1 MSDIHSL
8 SASSLGSTI
17 HTPNHS
23 FIEADT
29 LHKLK
34 HYLPAQ
40 APLKDFVHHNTLHA
54 FQHLPFFTCAKK
66 AATLFGY
73 KTALSI
79 QEFRKLYKEQRIS
92 KAMLKRAITQHKGGN
107 NQDIWL
113 QKLLTDSYPLPAYP
127 RIGALRSLWKHK
139 HQKDLDSAVHP
150 LLFRILGSYL
160 DQGIALWHFPNDG
173 RGFLDAIRHLE
184 NNSYTSL
191 FKTPRAR
198 LLLQQENLQ
207 IPQLLKLLVGDE
219 QWYEQYLFD
228 QQFAHSG
235 WSGMVSFIEDN
246 PSSLVSKRSISLKEL
261 IIFELLMEIDSLT
274 KKLGNNWQPLCNYS
288 NDLPIRLFSSV
299 TFTDLDEMLMI
310 WQTAFEWT
318 YYDQVLASIAVGN
331 KQTTPLQ
338 WPQTQALFCIDDRE
352 CSLRRYVEQAIPN
365 AQTFGTPGFFG
376 VEFYFQAAD
385 SQCYSKQCP
394 APITPQYLIKEKAN
408 TRKRPKEWHFTQF
421 THALLPAWLITHT
434 IGYWSAAKLAMQIF
448 RPSLSPASAHAL
460 SHMDVTSTLVIEH
473 SPSSA
478 PENGLQVG
486 FTITEMADR
495 VEKVLR
501 SIGLTQNFAPIV
513 YVIGHGASSVNNPH
527 YAAYDCGAC
536 NGRPGSVNARV
547 FTYMANHV
555 SVRTL
560 LFQRG
565 LHIPTTTQFVGAL
578 HDTTKDELTYYDED
592 ALFPANQQLHLDN
605 IDKFESALQLNAK
618 ERARRFESV
627 KSNQSAERIH
637 AIVKKRAVS
646 LFEPRPELNHAT
658 NAITVIGRRACT
670 QSIFLDRRSFLNSYD
685 YTTDLNGDLLLQIL
699 KAATPVCGGINLE
712 YYFSRVDNQK
722 LGAGT
727 KLPHNV
733 VGLLGVTNGADGD
746 LRPGLP
752 SQMIEV
758 HDPVRMMFIVEHYPE
773 VILDVL
779 RTHPPTYNWFL
790 KNWVHLVAIHPTN
803 KQLYLFVEDAFVP
816 YIPAQSNLPIAR
828 NLNELL
834 ESTQENIPIHLMP

>member
-1 MSDIHSL
+1 MSDIHLL
-8 SASSLGSTI
+8 SASSHGSAL
-17 HTPNHS
+17 HSNDHS
-23 FIEADT
+23 FSETDT

-54 FQHLPFFTCAKK
+54 FQHLPFFVGAKK
-66 AATLFGY
+66 AASLFGY

-79 QEFRKLYKEQRIS
+79 QEFRKLYKDQRIS
-92 KAMLKRAITQHKGGN
+92 KTMLRRAITQCKGGN

-113 QKLLTDSYPLPAYP
+113 QKLLTDSYPVPSP
-127 RIGALRSLWKHK
+127 SRIGALRSLWKHK

-150 LLFRILGSYL
+150 LLFRLLGSYL
-160 DQGIALWHFPNDG
+160 DQGIALWQFPNDG
-173 RGFLDAIRHLE
+173 KGLLDAIRHLE

-191 FKTPRAR
+191 FKTQRAR
-198 LLLQQENLQ
+198 RLLNTEDLQ
-207 IPQLLKLLVGDE
+207 IAPLLKQLVGDE

-246 PSSLVSKRSISLKEL
+246 PSSLVSKRIISLKEL
-261 IIFELLMEIDSLT
+261 IILELLMEIDSLT
-274 KKLGNNWQPLCNYS
+274 KKLGNNWRPLCTYT
-288 NDLPIRLFSSV
+288 NDLPMRLFSKVS
-299 TFTDLDEMLMI
+299 FTELDEMLMI

-318 YYDQVLASIAVGN
+318 YYDQVLASIALSN
-331 KQTTPLQ
+331 KPAAAMGL
-338 WPQTQALFCIDDRE
+338 PQTQALFCIDDRE
-352 CSLRRYVEQAIPN
+352 CSLRRYVEKSIPN
-365 AQTFGTPGFFG
+365 AETFGTPGFFG

-385 SQCYSKQCP
+385 SLCYSKQCP

-408 TRKRPKEWHFTQF
+408 ARKRPKEWHFTQF

-448 RPSLSPASAHAL
+448 RPSLSPASAQAL
-460 SHMDVTSTLVIEH
+460 SHMDVSSTLVIEH
-473 SPSSA
+473 SPSNP

-486 FTITEMADR
+486 FTVTEMADR

-501 SIGLTQNFAPIV
+501 SIGLTQNFAPII

-555 SVRTL
+555 SVRAL
-560 LFQRG
+560 LLQRG
-565 LHIPTTTQFVGAL
+565 LHIPTATQFVGAL
-578 HDTTKDELTYYDED
+578 HDTTRDELTYYDEQE
-592 ALFPANQQLHLDN
+592 LFPANHQLHIDN
-605 IDKFESALQLNAK
+605 IDKFEYALQLNAK
-618 ERARRFESV
+618 ERARRFESIQN
-627 KSNQSAERIH
+627 KQSAERIH
-637 AIVKKRAVS
+637 ALVKKRAVS

-670 QSIFLDRRSFLNSYD
+670 QNIFLDRRSFLNSYD
-685 YTTDLNGDLLLQIL
+685 YNTDLKGDLLLQIL

-758 HDPVRMMFIVEHYPE
+758 HDPIRMMFIVEHYPE
-773 VILDVL
+773 IIHQILVS
-779 RTHPPTYNWFL
+779 HPPTYNWFT

-803 KQLYLFVEDAFVP
+803 KELYLFSEDAFVP
-816 YIPAQSNLPIAR
+816 YTPAQNNLPTAH

-834 ESTQENIPIHLMP
+834 ASTQENIPIHLMS